1 MTTFMTI
8 FMGGLTVN
16 HFSLA
21 KNLIKHER
29 RNLSQKERF
38 KLPKTALKIIF
49 ATQNGGLR
57 LKAILVDILSAFNGS
72 NTIKEI

>member
-8 FMGGLTVN
+8 FMGGSIVN
-16 HFSLA
+16 YSPLA
-21 KNLIKHER
+21 KKLIKHDG

-38 KLPKTALKIIF
+38 KLPKTALRIIF

-57 LKAILVDILSAFNGS
+57 LKPILVDISPASNGS